1 MNITITTYL
10 IIFGSFLFMYGE
22 ASSKIKHNMDV
33 MEEGS
38 ESSVM
43 YEFPTNA
50 KMYEATEEPIIDY
63 GTYDFVIVGGGTAG
77 CVVAN
82 RLSEIANW
90 SVLVIE
96 AGNYTSLGVHQF
108 ISNTFSLTHRSN
120 FNWGYPMVSQRPDG
134 SGNNETNI
142 YPRGKGV
149 GGSTLI
155 NAAICTKG
163 NPENYNNWAEITNDL
178 TWTYNNVLR
187 YFKKAEN
194 FHWTDQYSPVNI
206 KYHGTKG
213 MMDIQQSAPHN
224 FLTQTFLDA
233 NIDLGI
239 NLTDY
244 NSPKQLGGSVFQL
257 FLKDGKREDTG
268 SIYIIPFLKRGN
280 LQVLT
285 KSFVTKIEINNLNK
299 TASSVIFT
307 NSRRTFRVKAKKEII
322 LSAGVVGSPQILMLS
337 GIGPQKHLRE
347 IGIDVITNLEVGS
360 SFVDHPLVIIGFTS
374 NITVPEE
381 PLKED
386 IADFCQGKDSL
397 TRFPIPQGVGFYR
410 VNPHGNKKAPN
421 LEVFPTVLKYSQS
434 IPGLYKSDT
443 DIYQAYFANS
453 DQQMGFYFS
462 NIAPISRGTIRLKN
476 KDPFE
481 YPLIN
486 PKFFSDVNNTDIE
499 VSYQG
504 IELIFNMTRTPSYQK
519 FGLKYV
525 ANPLPQCESFT
536 KTSREY
542 WYCYLR
548 YMAVTFY
555 HGTGTCPMGKSHKN
569 GAVVNSKLKVFGI
582 NKLRVVDASIFPT
595 PVAGHT
601 EMPVLMV
608 AEKISDD
615 IKTYY
620 L

>member
-1 MNITITTYL
+1 MKIITIICV
-10 IIFGSFLFMYGE
+10 IIFGSFLIVYGQT
-22 ASSKIKHNMDV
+22 SSKVKSYMDL

-38 ESSVM
+38 KSSM
-43 YEFPTNA
+43 TYEFPTNA

-63 GTYDFVIVGGGTAG
+63 GTYDFVIIGGGTAG

-82 RLSEIANW
+82 RLSEIENW

-96 AGNYTSLGVHQF
+96 AGNYTSLGVHEF
-108 ISNTFSLTHRSN
+108 LSNTFSLTQHSN
-120 FNWGYPMVSQRPDG
+120 FNWGFPMVSQKPDG
-134 SGNNETNI
+134 SGNNETNR

-149 GGSTLI
+149 GGSSLI
-155 NAAICTKG
+155 NPAICTKG

-178 TWTYNNVLR
+178 TWTYNNVLK

-194 FHWTDQYSPVNI
+194 FHWTDQYAPVNM

-213 MMDIQQSAPHN
+213 MMTIQHSVPHN

-233 NIDLGI
+233 NIDLKM

-244 NSPKQLGGSVFQL
+244 NSPSQLGGSVFQI

-268 SIYIIPFLKRGN
+268 SVYITPFLKRRN
-280 LQVLT
+280 LRVLT
-285 KSFVTKIEINNLNK
+285 NSFVTKIEINSLNK

-307 NSRRTFRVKAKKEII
+307 NSGRTFRVKAKKEII

-337 GIGPQKHLRE
+337 GVGPHKHLRE
-347 IGIDVITNLEVGS
+347 IGIDVIKNLEVGS
-360 SFVDHPLVIIGFTS
+360 SFVDHPLVMLGFKS
-374 NITVPEE
+374 NMTITEE
-381 PLKED
+381 PIQKKV
-386 IADFCQGKDSL
+386 ADLCQGKGSL
-397 TRFPIPQGVGFYR
+397 TSFTISQGVGFYR
-410 VNPHGNKKAPN
+410 VNPYGNNKAPN
-421 LEVFPTVLKYSQS
+421 VEVFPLVLKYSQS
-434 IPGLYKSDT
+434 GPGLYESDT
-443 DIYQAYFANS
+443 DIYQAYFADR

-499 VSYQG
+499 VSYKG
-504 IELIFNMTRTPSYQK
+504 LELIFNMINTPSYQK
-519 FGLKYV
+519 LGFKYV
-525 ANPLPQCESFT
+525 ANPLPPCESFT
-536 KTSREY
+536 KSSREY
-542 WYCYLR
+542 WYCYIR
-548 YMAVTFY
+548 YMAAPFY
-555 HGTGTCPMGKSHKN
+555 HGTGTCSMGKSHET
-569 GAVVNSKLKVFGI
+569 GAVVDSKLKVFGI

-595 PVAGHT
+595 PIAGHT

-608 AEKISDD
+608 AEKISDE
-615 IKTYY
+615 IKAYY